1 MVMRKWRVWLK
12 KKISCDKDTSIL
24 SSLPVSKPISYYSI
38 MLKKH
43 QSWYKSD
50 NFGNSLLQGN
60 ITQMWGGWGRGD
72 FQISP
77 LSERWPQVSNGCPS
91 EIHYTEKQNI
101 PQQPDLEIYLTSSKT
116 HITILCRHQQ
126 LAIDNDIK
134 YLHWSQWNY
143 AQESAE
149 KCVTTKKD
157 GRVSL
162 KKRKSLQNHLDK
174 RYRIKQCKEPSY

>member
-1 MVMRKWRVWLK
+1 MIWLTHLQTFTICMHFQRMLSKLNWEMGFFFLMGMRKWRAWLK
-12 KKISCDKDTSIL
+12 KKMSCDKDTSIL
-24 SSLPVSKPISYYSI
+24 SSLPVSKPLSYYSI

-72 FQISP
+72 FQICP

-101 PQQPDLEIYLTSSKT
+101 PQQPDLEIYLTSSKSQ
-116 HITILCRHQQ
+116 ITILCRHQQ
-126 LAIDNDIK
+126 
-134 YLHWSQWNY
+134 
-143 AQESAE
+143 
-149 KCVTTKKD
+149 
-157 GRVSL
+157 
-162 KKRKSLQNHLDK
+162 
-174 RYRIKQCKEPSY
+174 